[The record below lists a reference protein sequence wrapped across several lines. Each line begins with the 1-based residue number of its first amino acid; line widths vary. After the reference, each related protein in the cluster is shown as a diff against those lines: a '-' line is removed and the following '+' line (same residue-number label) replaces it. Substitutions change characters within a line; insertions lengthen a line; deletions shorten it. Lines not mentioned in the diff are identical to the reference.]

1 MKNKSLKKKKKRTQG
16 RGQMVQHLPNKW
28 KIRSSDPSTVKPFR
42 APQNK
47 IEMTLQYSGAAAME
61 WGRAMPQT

>member
-1 MKNKSLKKKKKRTQG
+1 
-16 RGQMVQHLPNKW
+16 MVQHLPNKW